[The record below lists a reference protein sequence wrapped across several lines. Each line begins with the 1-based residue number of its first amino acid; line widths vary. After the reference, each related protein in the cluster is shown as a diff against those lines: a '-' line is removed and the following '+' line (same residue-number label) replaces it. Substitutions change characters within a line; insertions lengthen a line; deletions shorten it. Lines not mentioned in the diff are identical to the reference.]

1 MLLLPFVAAGVVL
14 HFKIPVIKD
23 YYIIDPQRWF
33 DLCSL
38 VISPDNVSSLVRA
51 AGRPGGKTVTYYGS
65 VIWRTIIL
73 LALLIVL
80 KLMVYSSHQDK
91 TFQ

>member
-1 MLLLPFVAAGVVL
+1 MPQVSLGSRSEKPCSHFNLRVSAGVVL

-51 AGRPGGKTVTYYGS
+51 AGRPGGNLS
-65 VIWRTIIL
+65 C
-73 LALLIVL
+73 
-80 KLMVYSSHQDK
+80 M
-91 TFQ
+91 

>member
-1 MLLLPFVAAGVVL
+1 MGNQVDIIAFVSAGVVL

-51 AGRPGGKTVTYYGS
+51 AGRPGGKLIFH
-65 VIWRTIIL
+65 VILHIHC
-73 LALLIVL
+73 LIVL
-80 KLMVYSSHQDK
+80 
-91 TFQ
+91 

>member
-1 MLLLPFVAAGVVL
+1 MYMCTYIYVVACIHTYRLPIVTAGVVL
-14 HFKIPVIKD
+14 HFKIPVIED

-51 AGRPGGKTVTYYGS
+51 AGRPGGNISY
-65 VIWRTIIL
+65 
-73 LALLIVL
+73 A
-80 KLMVYSSHQDK
+80 
-91 TFQ
+91 

>member
-1 MLLLPFVAAGVVL
+1 MKEFLGIVTFVVAGVVL

-38 VISPDNVSSLVRA
+38 IISPDNVSSLVRA
-51 AGRPGGKTVTYYGS
+51 AGRPGG
-65 VIWRTIIL
+65 I
-73 LALLIVL
+73 
-80 KLMVYSSHQDK
+80 
-91 TFQ
+91 

>member
-1 MLLLPFVAAGVVL
+1 MAHNEFTAAGVVL

-38 VISPDNVSSLVRA
+38 VISPDNVSALVRA
-51 AGRPGGKTVTYYGS
+51 AGRPGGTSK
-65 VIWRTIIL
+65 INCIL
-73 LALLIVL
+73 SRV
-80 KLMVYSSHQDK
+80 
-91 TFQ
+91 

>member
-1 MLLLPFVAAGVVL
+1 MREFVVIATFVAAGVVL
-14 HFKIPVIKD
+14 HFKIPVIKE

-51 AGRPGGKTVTYYGS
+51 AGRPGGEFLHVA
-65 VIWRTIIL
+65 V
-73 LALLIVL
+73 
-80 KLMVYSSHQDK
+80 
-91 TFQ
+91 

>member
-1 MLLLPFVAAGVVL
+1 MREWVDIIAFIAAGVVL

-51 AGRPGGKTVTYYGS
+51 AGRPGGKKLLL
-65 VIWRTIIL
+65 VIL
-73 LALLIVL
+73 
-80 KLMVYSSHQDK
+80 
-91 TFQ
+91 